1 VDRIEKQIL
10 SILSASPA
18 SIWKIIDYQDAS
30 LPEFF
35 EKLKEMEK
43 KGIVKISDG
52 MVKLTKEGKKLA
64 KNLVFREYK
73 CKLCNGTGYK
83 IIGEIKKKYENIA
96 KHRPKPIEKY
106 DQGYVGINAI
116 LRKLAFM
123 MERGDVYGKI
133 FVAGD
138 DDLFSIALA
147 LTGLPKQV
155 VAVDID
161 ERLIDF
167 INGIAKKYKLNVEA
181 YVQDFQY
188 EMKDFNGKFDVF
200 VTDPVETLPGIRLFL
215 SRAVAS
221 LKGKGCAGYF
231 GLTTLEASRKKWYE
245 IQKMIHDM
253 GFVITDIRRQFQV
266 YPDDGSNFFQFQEK
280 LPIVKKLKIKSD
292 YDWYKS
298 ALYRIEAIKK
308 PMPLIK
314 GNVKLGKAIYKDEE
328 SWATP
333 I

>member
-1 VDRIEKQIL
+1 VDRIKNQIL
-10 SILSASPA
+10 SILSAGKA
-18 SIWKIIDYQDAS
+18 SIWEIIDFQDAS

-35 EKLKEMEK
+35 KKLKEMEK
-43 KGIVKISDG
+43 KEILKISDG
-52 MVKLTKEGKKLA
+52 IVKLTEKGEKLL
-64 KNLVFREYK
+64 KNNIFKEYK
-73 CKLCNGTGYK
+73 CKFCDGTGYK

-106 DQGYVGINAI
+106 DQGYIGINAI

-123 MERGDVYGKI
+123 MERGDIYGKI

-147 LTGLPKQV
+147 LTGLPKQI

-188 EMKDFNGKFDVF
+188 EIRDFQGKFDVF
-200 VTDPVETLPGIRLFL
+200 VTDPVETLPGIKLFL

-221 LKGKGCAGYF
+221 LKGKGCSGYF

-245 IQKMIHDM
+245 IQKMIYDM
-253 GFVITDIRRQFQV
+253 GFVITDIRRKFQV

-292 YDWYKS
+292 YNWYKS

-308 PMPLIK
+308 PVPLIK
-314 GNVKLGKAIYKDEE
+314 GDVKLGKAIYKDDE

-333 I
+333 M